1 MIAVCSLVGSPAEAS
16 PIAQLRAAAEG
27 SRQQVNRLR
36 VEQSELRA
44 RLDEV
49 AARIDLLKEQKRD
62 LFPGNELKSWLR
74 RSQDLSR
81 ELTSV
86 AHSLSEEEAKAQKNE
101 LALISGFSEELR
113 RLGAE
118 WDGAQGKEAR
128 QRLITQMRSLR
139 AERERS
145 RSLLPVAAVP
155 VPESSRASDDPEG
168 LLEQA
173 DALRDSEDK
182 LREQLRA
189 LDIRIAE
196 VREERE
202 LDLRMRDFLGD
213 QAMFDEQDRRFRLRR
228 PETEAAFGPTD
239 FRGAA
244 SPTGGRTEVPPPPA
258 AAQGGRAA
266 EKPPQPDEGRRQI
279 ASGSAA
285 DSLQSL
291 EARRRQLQALA
302 DEIQQK
308 AREVETRARESR

>member
-1 MIAVCSLVGSPAEAS
+1 VCSLVGSAAEAS

-27 SRQQVNRLR
+27 SRQQVSQLK
-36 VEQSELRA
+36 VAQSELRGQ
-44 RLDEV
+44 LDEV
-49 AARIDLLKEQKRD
+49 AARIDLLKEQQRD

-81 ELTSV
+81 ELTAV

-101 LALISGFSEELR
+101 RALISGLSEELR

-145 RSLLPVAAVP
+145 RSLLPVAAVS
-155 VPESSRASDDPEG
+155 VPESSPASDDPEG

-189 LDIRIAE
+189 LEIRIAE

-213 QAMFDEQDRRFRLRR
+213 QAMFDEQDRRFRMRR
-228 PETEAAFGPTD
+228 GPESEAAFGSTD
-239 FRGAA
+239 FRGPAGA
-244 SPTGGRTEVPPPPA
+244 SSGRTEASQPPPA

-266 EKPPQPDEGRRQI
+266 EKPPQPEEGRRQI
-279 ASGSAA
+279 AIGSAA
-285 DSLQSL
+285 DSLPSL
-291 EARRRQLQALA
+291 EARRRQLQSLA
-302 DEIQQK
+302 DEIQRK
-308 AREVETRARESR
+308 AREVESRAREPR